1 MTLVLVALATLAAT
15 PDLGVVIGKRS
26 GVSAPVA
33 MERAAAVRAALG
45 PDSAAAPIEDFTEC
59 ASKRPCLVSRAQPLG
74 WKALIVVETATILS
88 DSLVKVTVLSVD
100 DDGRE
105 VANTSV
111 QVPDDQ
117 LVAAL
122 SARFERVRAEVAR
135 LLPVAKPP
143 PTSPTKTEPI
153 TSVVPVTPPS
163 VEPPRVDV
171 SPPPGGRPMARWL
184 PAAGG
189 VLLVGGGAIFFGL
202 SRGMATRL
210 ETEVFVDAET
220 PTGLARQGAT
230 FQTLGVALLVSGG
243 VVTLGGVVLALLWPE
258 ATVAP
263 VAVFTP
269 HGASFGVSGRLP

>member
-1 MTLVLVALATLAAT
+1 MTLVLVTLATLAGT
-15 PDLGVVIGKRS
+15 PDLGVVVGKRS

-33 MERAAAVRAALG
+33 MERAGAVRAALG
-45 PDSAAAPIEDFTEC
+45 PEYAAAPIEDFTEC
-59 ASKRPCLVSRAQPLG
+59 ASKRPCLVTRAQPLG
-74 WKALIVVETATILS
+74 WKALVVVETATILS
-88 DSLVKVTVLSVD
+88 DSLVKVTVVSVD

-105 VANTSV
+105 VATTSV

-117 LVAAL
+117 LVLAL
-122 SARFERVRAEVAR
+122 SARFERVRAELAR
-135 LLPVAKPP
+135 LLPVAKPS
-143 PTSPTKTEPI
+143 PTPPTKTEPI
-153 TSVVPVTPPS
+153 TSVVPVTPPT
-163 VEPPRVDV
+163 VAPPRVDI
-171 SPPPGGRPMARWL
+171 SLPPSGRPMARWL

-202 SRGMATRL
+202 SRGTATRL
-210 ETEVFVDAET
+210 QTEVFVDAET
-220 PTGLARQGAT
+220 PTGLAREGAT

-243 VVTLGGVVLALLWPE
+243 VVTLGGVLLALLWPE